1 MSQGTLTAG
10 VELGRNSDKERGAVQ
25 DAKHPRPLEQIT
37 IAPRGAPIVYL
48 LASVAVLSVAVPAT
62 LVSTVDDI
70 GRSDAWMVT
79 CGIAVYGGLRLSALW
94 VRGAAS
100 LFDFFFW
107 LYTYIFMGLAATV
120 QLRSGEISTTTP
132 GMDPE
137 WDMPAALTVAGGLI
151 AYELSRY
158 LWRTYRHIHAP
169 RTVNIGVSA
178 RRVLLLGG
186 VGVLFSVYYLTK
198 IGFGAAI
205 GSRAAAAAA
214 REAAWADPATRSIFL
229 ALAIYPLLVAVGGAL
244 VVRRRLTNRLNRSI
258 LLAVALLGMVV
269 LLAVV
274 NPVASARYT
283 LGTVI
288 FALVVFF
295 GGTATR
301 IRTRLVMLGTILGF
315 LFLFPIADAFRRDE
329 VRVSQLGFADEYMN
343 NPDYDSFW
351 QVANAFS
358 YWIDGLV
365 QPFQQ
370 FLGSILFWVPRALW
384 PDKPIDTG
392 ILLAQ
397 YRGYTVENLSAPL
410 WAELL
415 VNGGILAVVV
425 GCVLLGCLLGSLDRQ
440 IASAARQGDWWL
452 LPQAILPVYM
462 TIFMRGSWLQATGA
476 IVVVLA
482 CVAFVASRHAAPASE
497 VPAETLAP
505 EAAVDP

>member
-25 DAKHPRPLEQIT
+25 DTKHPKPLEQIT
-37 IAPRGAPIVYL
+37 ISHRGAPIVAL
-48 LASVAVLSVAVPAT
+48 LASLAVLSVAVPAT
-62 LVSTVDDI
+62 LVSTVEDV

-79 CGIAVYGGLRLSALW
+79 CGIAVYGGLRLSVLW
-94 VRGAAS
+94 VRGLAS

-120 QLRSGEISTTTP
+120 QLRSGQISTTTP

-137 WDMPAALTVAGGLI
+137 LDMPTALVVAGGVV
-151 AYELSRY
+151 AYDVARY
-158 LWRTYRHIHAP
+158 LWRAYRRGRAL
-169 RTVNIGVSA
+169 RMVTIGVSP
-178 RRVLLLGG
+178 RRVLLLGAIG
-186 VGVLFSVYYLTK
+186 ALFSLYYLTK
-198 IGFGAAI
+198 TGFGVAI
-205 GSRAAAAAA
+205 SSRAAAAAA

-244 VVRRRLTNRLNRSI
+244 IARRRLTNRLNRSI
-258 LLAVALLGMVV
+258 LLVAALCGMAV
-269 LLAVV
+269 LLTVV

-295 GGTATR
+295 GGTAN
-301 IRTRLVMLGTILGF
+301 RTRTRMIMLGTILGF

-329 VRVSQLGFADEYMN
+329 VRIARVGFADEYMN

-358 YWIDGLV
+358 YWVDGLV

-370 FLGSILFWVPRALW
+370 LLGSILFWVPRSIW
-384 PDKPIDTG
+384 PNKPIDTG

-415 VNGGILAVVV
+415 VNGGVLAVIVACIV
-425 GCVLLGCLLGSLDRQ
+425 LGCLLGSLDRQ
-440 IASAARQGDWWL
+440 IESAARRGDWWL

-482 CVAFVASRHAAPASE
+482 CIAFVASRKAAPAMHLSGAADSGA
-497 VPAETLAP
+497 PA
-505 EAAVDP
+505 DP